1 MPGDQVS
8 GGQVSGD
15 RSTGAEESGADRRR
29 RRSDRSQPSA
39 GAPDASDATPTG
51 GGSGD
56 DVPTDEE
63 LLHVL
68 ARAARQF
75 DPPPPE
81 LTEANRLLFAWRDPD
96 ALLAE
101 LVADSRELAGATRA
115 PTQEAETLLHFAV
128 DDVNLFV
135 QAAPAAG
142 GVRRILGEIES
153 QGPGSLVLRR
163 RDSQEGL
170 VVDQWGRFVVEHLP
184 GGPISF
190 RWTPEDP
197 SVAPVETSWTLL

>member
-1 MPGDQVS
+1 MSGDQVS
-8 GGQVSGD
+8 GDQVAGDQVSGD
-15 RSTGAEESGADRRR
+15 RGAEASGADRRR
-29 RRSDRSQPSA
+29 RRTDRGQPSA
-39 GAPDASDATPTG
+39 AAPDATSSG
-51 GGSGD
+51 GGFGD
-56 DVPTDEE
+56 EVPTDEE

-75 DPPPPE
+75 DPSPPE

-101 LVADSRELAGATRA
+101 LVADSRELVGATRA

-153 QGPGSLVLRR
+153 QGPGTLVLRR
-163 RDSQEGL
+163 RDSQEGV
-170 VVDQWGRFVVEHLP
+170 VVDEWGRFVVEHLP
-184 GGPISF
+184 GGPVSF

-197 SVAPVETSWTLL
+197 SAAPVETSWTLL